1 MVRQNAHKYVR
12 YMENYPPQLFD
23 LSNDPLELHDLAG
36 DPAQAGSLSAC
47 ETALEGL
54 IDPAAVDRAA
64 KADQE
69 ERLALGGGIEAI
81 IEQGSLGYTPA
92 PGETP
97 EYM

>member
-1 MVRQNAHKYVR
+1 MDAYGYSRTLLCAGSTPALR
-12 YMENYPPQLFD
+12 
-23 LSNDPLELHDLAG
+23 PLVDG
-36 DPAQAGSLSAC
+36 DPAHAGSLSAC

-54 IDPAAVDRAA
+54 IDPVAVDRAA